1 MTLKQNNYL
10 TIDSLLK
17 LLRLS
22 LTNIKIYPLT
32 SPLVESQVNQLYS
45 VIKNLLS
52 ENEYI
57 SISEMDGKIFINSE
71 EYISKDPT
79 SISNAVF
86 LSKFFTQSGIK
97 NITFKKDVNL
107 EEIKDVLVALNS
119 KKPKLTTKEIVQQV
133 LKEKN
138 IQNIVIDE
146 VEFISVLKSD
156 QNVKSIIRMISTPA
170 SSLPE
175 LMDILA
181 KVVNELDKIQNENTK
196 TQLLNTISKY
206 ISSLDIQIVKEL
218 FIQQMPPKIEQL
230 GIKKNIFNNLTKQN
244 IEEIFNEIIKWCK
257 QIHLESKDETEYL
270 DRLQNLK
277 EFIKLVVN
285 SPISKLIPV
294 EIIEELF
301 KIGLIDVL
309 PDWVKE
315 KKEEKPWILEL
326 DEILNKDEP
335 VILLQEKFLSSLKEN
350 MEKLCIIGLDD
361 KIEKFSILMTK
372 NLSNPVVKLRQLAAN
387 ALNDII
393 FEVIKY
399 NKIKIIKNIV
409 FEILQYFFR
418 EQSQEVIEQYKQ
430 IFIQIAE
437 SLVLSKEYS
446 TFVDFGKQI
455 LKFSEEIKNV
465 DQQKYK
471 LIHFV
476 LEKTFETS
484 KDNILDEMI
493 KKETQNFDYII
504 WFLNYISEKSIDLI
518 IDAIINSND
527 LQIRSFLSHIL
538 LKQKNQN
545 LIIDAVIKYLKPEI
559 SYVSLSR
566 ILELIRRVSYD
577 FSSYLIEIYK
587 YVNYANKIGI
597 INYIYQK
604 FPQEE
609 NINWL
614 VSLLEYEDTQ
624 IVQYIVD
631 VIIVLE
637 YKSATKKLIKLL
649 NTKNYE
655 LKKRLCIALGVL
667 KEIDAIKPLKKIL
680 FSKPKLFGLIKGE
693 NLEVRLASCW
703 ALKNF
708 ISLPEIKK
716 MFEKLVNS
724 KEKIISDTAREI
736 LQQK

>member
-1 MTLKQNNYL
+1 MNQQNNSSK
-10 TIDSLLK
+10 IDNFLK
-17 LLRLS
+17 FLRLY

-45 VIKNLLS
+45 LIKKLL
-52 ENEYI
+52 EEYEYI
-57 SISEMDGKIFINSE
+57 SISEIDGKIFINSE

-79 SISNAVF
+79 SISNTLF

-107 EEIKDVLVALNS
+107 EEIKDVLVALSS
-119 KKPKLTTKEIVQQV
+119 KKQKLTTKEIVQQL

-138 IQNIVIDE
+138 IQSIVIDE

-156 QNVKSIIRMISTPA
+156 QNIKSIIRMISTKA

-206 ISSLDIQIVKEL
+206 VSSLDMQIVKEL
-218 FIQQMPPKIEQL
+218 FIQQLPPKIEQL
-230 GIKKNIFNNLTKQN
+230 GIKKNIFNNLTKQSV
-244 IEEIFNEIIKWCK
+244 EEIFNEIIKWCK
-257 QIHLESKDETEYL
+257 QINLESKDETEYL

-285 SPISKLIPV
+285 SPVSKLVPV

-309 PDWVKE
+309 PDWAKE

-326 DEILNKDEP
+326 DEILNKNDP

-350 MEKLCIIGLDD
+350 IEKLCIIGLDD
-361 KIEKFSILMTK
+361 KIEKFSVLMTE
-372 NLSNPVVKLRQLAAN
+372 NLYNPVVKLRQLALN
-387 ALNDII
+387 ALDDII
-393 FEVIKY
+393 SEIIKY
-399 NKIKIIKNIV
+399 NKVGIIKNIAFKV
-409 FEILQYFFR
+409 LQYFFR

-430 IFIQIAE
+430 IFSQITE
-437 SLVLSKEYS
+437 SLVLSKQYN
-446 TFVDFGKQI
+446 TFVSFSKQI
-455 LKFSEEIKNV
+455 LKFAEEIKDVN
-465 DQQKYK
+465 QQKYS
-471 LIHFV
+471 IINSV
-476 LEKTFETS
+476 LEKTFATS
-484 KDNILDEMI
+484 KDYIFDDII
-493 KKETQNFDYII
+493 KKETQYFDDII
-504 WFLNYISEKSIDLI
+504 WFLNYISEKSINLM
-518 IDAIINSND
+518 IDVIINSND
-527 LQIRSFLSHIL
+527 LDTRSFLSHIL
-538 LKQKNQN
+538 LKQKKQD
-545 LIIDAVIKYLKPEI
+545 LIINTIIRYLKPEI
-559 SYVSLSR
+559 SYISLSR
-566 ILELIRRVSYD
+566 ILELIRKVNYD

-597 INYIYQK
+597 INYIYQR
-604 FPQEE
+604 FPTEE

-614 VSLLEYEDTQ
+614 ISLLEYEDTQ
-624 IVQYIVD
+624 IIQYIVD

-637 YKSATKKLIKLL
+637 YKPATKKLIKLL

-655 LKKRLCIALGVL
+655 LKKRVCIALGVL
-667 KEIDAIKPLKKIL
+667 KEIDAIKHLKKIL
-680 FSKPKLFGLIKGE
+680 FSKPKLFGLIKAE

-708 ISLPEIKK
+708 ISLPEIKR
-716 MFEKLVNS
+716 MFEKLAKS
-724 KEKIISDTAREI
+724 KEKTISDTAKEI